1 MQDQLE
7 KEAEAALQARQN
19 PARGFVCPVNEQKKK
34 LTFKERKEFEALEEE
49 IPALEAEKAEL
60 ETAMSSG
67 TLSTDELMAKSQ
79 RITQVM
85 EEIDEK
91 TMRWLELSELA

>member
-1 MQDQLE
+1 
-7 KEAEAALQARQN
+7 
-19 PARGFVCPVNEQKKK
+19 
-34 LTFKERKEFEALEEE
+34 
-49 IPALEAEKAEL
+49 
-60 ETAMSSG
+60 
-67 TLSTDELMAKSQ
+67 LSTDELMAKSQ